1 MMKPEDRPGNT
12 ETQMYWRTE
21 VHRFAD
27 DVLRS
32 FAKRED
38 VRGVALG
45 GSLAR
50 GLEWKHSDVEL
61 AILVD
66 RRLDE
71 FGHFAVRDGRGFEI
85 FQFVEAELRG
95 QIDRAQS
102 DPLAVLD
109 WPIQMYQCRVIT
121 DPSGLLGRFK
131 ETFDRRLFSAEVVSA
146 KVARSLE
153 AFDREF
159 ATAQAD
165 LEAGR
170 PLTAMAQL
178 RVAFNHLILAF
189 YWRHEIL
196 PRSQNRTEAMLRM
209 HCKRL
214 GTMDFYALFHEVYDF
229 DLTAAQ
235 ARALL
240 TSCRTEVNDIVS
252 GFGPA
257 AADFF
262 YHAVDGE
269 FRWGQAK
276 GILTVYR
283 LYVPWCLRRFKKQ
296 ETAFDDQVWR
306 EAHGDLCRFV
316 GLDRPDA
323 AHTVELLA
331 RTSAYKT
338 HLAQQNHEGTAS

>member
-1 MMKPEDRPGNT
+1 MAKTEDKSGHG
-12 ETQMYWRTE
+12 ETQLHWRTE
-21 VHRFAD
+21 LHRFAD

-32 FAKRED
+32 FAERED
-38 VRGVALG
+38 VHGVALG

-71 FGHFAVRDGRGFEI
+71 FGHFAVREGRGFEI

-95 QIDRAQS
+95 QIDRAQT
-102 DPLAVLD
+102 DPTAVLD
-109 WPIQMYQCRVIT
+109 WPIQIYQCRVIA
-121 DPSGLLGRFK
+121 DPSGLLGQFK
-131 ETFDRRLFSAEVVSA
+131 EAFDRQLFSAEVISA

-153 AFDREF
+153 GFDREF

-165 LEAGR
+165 LAASK
-170 PLTAMAQL
+170 PLTALAQL
-178 RVAFNHLILAF
+178 RAAFNHLILAF

-196 PRSQNRTEAMLRM
+196 PRSQNRTEALLRM
-209 HCKRL
+209 HCRRL
-214 GTMDFYALFHEVYDF
+214 GKMDFYALFHDVYDL

-235 ARALL
+235 ARGLL
-240 TSCRTEVNDIVS
+240 ASCRAEVNDIVA

-269 FRWGQAK
+269 FRWGQTK

-283 LYVPWCLRRFKKQ
+283 LYVPWCLRRVQKQ
-296 ETAFDDQVWR
+296 EGVFDSSAWR
-306 EAHGDLCRFV
+306 EAHADLCRFV

-323 AHTVELLA
+323 AVTTELLA
-331 RTSAYKT
+331 RAQAYRAR
-338 HLAQQNHEGTAS
+338 LAV

>member
-1 MMKPEDRPGNT
+1 MAKAEEKSGNS
-12 ETQMYWRTE
+12 ETQLHWRTE
-21 VHRFAD
+21 LHRFAD

-32 FAKRED
+32 FAERED
-38 VRGVALG
+38 VHGVALG

-71 FGHFAVRDGRGFEI
+71 FGHFAVREGRGFEI
-85 FQFVEAELRG
+85 FQFVEAELRE
-95 QIDRAQS
+95 QIDRAQT
-102 DPLAVLD
+102 DPMAVLD
-109 WPIQMYQCRVIT
+109 WPIQMYQCRVIA

-131 ETFDRRLFSAEVVSA
+131 EAFDRQLFSAEVVSA

-153 AFDREF
+153 GFDREA

-165 LEAGR
+165 LAAGR
-170 PLTAMAQL
+170 PLTALAQL
-178 RVAFNHLILAF
+178 RAAFNHLILAF

-209 HCKRL
+209 HCRRL
-214 GTMDFYALFHEVYDF
+214 GEMDFYALFHEVYGF

-235 ARALL
+235 ARGLL
-240 TSCRTEVNDIVS
+240 ASCRAEVNDIVS

-269 FRWGQAK
+269 FRWGQTK

-296 ETAFDDQVWR
+296 DGVFDDRGVAGGAR
-306 EAHGDLCRFV
+306 DLCRFV

-323 AHTVELLA
+323 ARTAELLA
-331 RTSAYKT
+331 RTQEFRAR
-338 HLAQQNHEGTAS
+338 LGA